1 MVKTLE
7 EIKEEINTLVD
18 REKSGHAEVD
28 KLKQGIDKKQ
38 KSLTN
43 SDVSLS
49 KQYQISKEIAEDEE
63 MLKFIQD
70 KTEVQGITL
79 DELLS
84 VRKELQTLMQV
95 EIAEHHQKAID
106 ALNEFIKWSG
116 VYQQALNNKNNEYCA
131 LYETMREHIVPT
143 KDFWQTRFNELIV
156 AGDMSLLKLAGRAKL
171 IKK

>member
-7 EIKEEINTLVD
+7 EIKAKINKLVD

-38 KSLTN
+38 KTLTN

-49 KQYQISKEIAEDEE
+49 KQYQISKEIEEDEE

-84 VRKELQTLMQV
+84 VRKELQTLMQA
-95 EIAEHHQKAID
+95 EIAEDHQKAIS
-106 ALNEFIKWSG
+106 ALNEFIKYAD
-116 VYQQALNNKNNEYCA
+116 VYQQELTNKNNEYCD
-131 LYETMREHIVPT
+131 LYETMREYIVPV
-143 KDFWQTRFNELIV
+143 KDFWQTGFNELIV
-156 AGDMSLLKLAGRAKL
+156 AGDMSLLKLAGRAKS